1 MARSLNLL
9 SAKEVAN
16 KRKRGYYADGGG
28 LYLRVSSSG
37 TKSWMFRYRKAGKL
51 RDMGI
56 GPLHAVSLA
65 EARRRAAEQR
75 TLLADGQDPIEQR
88 KAVRE
93 QQALETAKAISFS
106 ECARRYIKFRESSWK
121 NAKHAT
127 QWTNTLHTYCGPV
140 FGDLP
145 VAAVDT
151 ALVHKVLDPIWSEK
165 RETAR
170 RLRSRIE
177 SVLDWATVRG
187 FRKGDNPARWRG
199 HLDKSLPQIKKKRH
213 VRHHPALDYREI
225 GPFMTALRAH
235 DVLSARA
242 LEFTILTAT
251 RTGEVIGA
259 RVEEFDLAQGIWA
272 ISGDRMKAGKEH
284 RVPLSRRAVEL
295 VKEVKGEE
303 FVFESPRQGPI
314 SNMAM
319 LTLLKRMGRADL
331 TVHGFRS
338 TFRDWAAEQTDY
350 PREVAEMAL
359 AHVVGDETEAAYRRG
374 DLFDKRRALMN
385 DWAAVCEN
393 GWEPAKVSHLKR
405 VV

>member
-1 MARSLNLL
+1 
-9 SAKEVAN
+9 
-16 KRKRGYYADGGG
+16 
-28 LYLRVSSSG
+28 
-37 TKSWMFRYRKAGKL
+37 
-51 RDMGI
+51 
-56 GPLHAVSLA
+56 
-65 EARRRAAEQR
+65 
-75 TLLADGQDPIEQR
+75 
-88 KAVRE
+88 
-93 QQALETAKAISFS
+93 
-106 ECARRYIKFRESSWK
+106 
-121 NAKHAT
+121 
-127 QWTNTLHTYCGPV
+127 
-140 FGDLP
+140 
-145 VAAVDT
+145 
-151 ALVHKVLDPIWSEK
+151 
-165 RETAR
+165 
-170 RLRSRIE
+170 
-177 SVLDWATVRG
+177 
-187 FRKGDNPARWRG
+187 
-199 HLDKSLPQIKKKRH
+199 
-213 VRHHPALDYREI
+213 
-225 GPFMTALRAH
+225 
-235 DVLSARA
+235 
-242 LEFTILTAT
+242 
-251 RTGEVIGA
+251 
-259 RVEEFDLAQGIWA
+259 
-272 ISGDRMKAGKEH
+272 MKAGKEH